1 MHKRRQVG
9 FQSGRDFQLQEK
21 KHVHVHF
28 SQQVDDSGKL
38 KTGVQITRQQ
48 NQEIGKYHGVFHR
61 AASIQHHI
69 TGDVP
74 KIFPDNTVV
83 SAAKN
88 AMKFTGHTI
97 LAAENAVLR
106 RTRPEYA
113 DNRHWHLQFQRN
125 ADSSGKLHTQAMFVR
140 IENPTVGEYH
150 GVLHRINSMHHR
162 ITGDTPTILP
172 DSVAFQTAKKALR
185 FTGHTA
191 LAVENAFIRR
201 FDAGHADNRHW
212 QLQLKRT
219 QDQNGGFHTKMHFV
233 RTDVPQLQK
242 SRGVIHKA
250 VSFRHRISGDIP
262 SLTKHLQ
269 SQQPKTK
276 KAIVAKAAA
285 QGAWADVKLTAKA
298 GINTA
303 LAAETTA
310 LTIKDI
316 GWCEVKRKIAY
327 KYQRDVSNV
336 DDANHGLL
344 ASGKIVK
351 DAVVGFQRFQRQKVT
366 LKQERQRL
374 VQKKQH
380 TMLLAEKTN
389 QSLQKSVHRQI
400 EKKAEFISRKKDFR
414 ISKKNGTVT
423 PLQKTALKRRK
434 QVYRFEK
441 KKYQKFK
448 RTTYRIQKKETKAY
462 FLQKKIVKFS
472 KPKPLIFMPI
482 SYAGARAKS
491 SSWQKAVSADA
502 DNDFMRLADA
512 GVRTARR
519 FQKSP
524 AQKTKKAQKNQKS
537 LQKKSSQTQVKLKQ
551 QESKLKQSSSKQQQR
566 KKKANHKKRTK
577 KKSSLKERF
586 RRGFHKGIEEA
597 AKKFMIPALP
607 VLFGGLIFLVI
618 LVLIFGVF
626 ANSGFIMGTYAAL
639 DDSLSKS
646 EMVYTNFANN
656 MNKKVLAVGNES
668 LWKIGLNQLGVSL
681 EITENYDDT
690 PTEFIFGQSAVFP
703 DTPAYDFNP
712 NQLWSFLCAY
722 YYDFDASE
730 KAKDNEE
737 DFDVPYWE
745 YDSDT
750 YKIIKKL
757 FELEYTFDYRYDN
770 ASSWSELGTYTYDW
784 KFHYVT
790 GSGTENGY
798 PYIDFK
804 AIPNDLKDFAKVKS
818 NRIYYNAENGEILN
832 ARKKYKA
839 TGWYLQD
846 QRYNVI
852 DPSGNELP
860 SFYTQ
865 DTNAFQY
872 DYSYTGG
879 YGRFYT
885 FERSTYWIP
894 SSKKTS
900 DPAFC
905 PTVAPY
911 DVAFFKLNNSTDVS
925 IKNGFSGYL
934 GYKSAMENKNLIT
947 DDWNRHY
954 AYNSWAK
961 LNAEAGGFLGY
972 GFCTYYQK
980 YEWVKNCT
988 LYYTVHQNYTFDEA
1002 IRKILSEQ
1010 SDAADR
1016 IAYYELLCGSG
1027 STGST
1032 TNLLGNHQT
1041 FPSPVDGGIV
1051 DLISGNWIYNGYG
1064 YDMHGWNQEHCS
1076 INQHNGLDIIRNS
1089 GSNVY
1094 AMVSGKITD
1103 YDPDTHSLTI
1113 VSSKKVDLWYDK
1125 ERKVKILYS
1134 NVKLKSGLNNG
1145 DVLSAGEK
1153 IGTSTSDRNCVTTK
1167 NEKAVYDYVHV
1178 QVYISYDWN
1187 SYEMA
1192 DPRLLINY

>member
-125 ADSSGKLHTQAMFVR
+125 ADSSGKLHTQARFVR